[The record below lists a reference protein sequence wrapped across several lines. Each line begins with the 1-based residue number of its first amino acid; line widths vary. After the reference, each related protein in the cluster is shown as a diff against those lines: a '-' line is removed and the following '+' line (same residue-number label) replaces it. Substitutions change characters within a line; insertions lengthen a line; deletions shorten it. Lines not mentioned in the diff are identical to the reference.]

1 MRSESKA
8 RFRRPRS
15 VEAVSAPS
23 NFLPSSAVSQ
33 FPTRTPSR
41 LTPFTR
47 RMPAARSGLRSP
59 QSDASY
65 ASRRIAANLRLIVDG
80 AYGCCSSAI
89 RYRVTTVLL
98 KASLGSEQY
107 QSMNSRMAWSY
118 ERFELEDVRLFKTAD
133 FDCSRSGNLRTVFG
147 TRLRFLFA
155 IVSGLRCRSE
165 KHDPVPDLLTGSAF
179 PSTDL
184 AKLPTSRLLDRVAKI
199 PVCPSSNHNRG
210 LDPAESRSQSWPQRF
225 LPVSFHTLFCYKLLL
240 LSVPRFRRA

>member
-1 MRSESKA
+1 
-8 RFRRPRS
+8 
-15 VEAVSAPS
+15 
-23 NFLPSSAVSQ
+23 LPSSAVSQ

-118 ERFELEDVRLFKTAD
+118 ERFELGDVRLFKTAD

-147 TRLRFLFA
+147 TRLRLLFA
-155 IVSGLRCRSE
+155 IGSGLRCRSE
-165 KHDPVPDLLTGSAF
+165 KHDPVPDLTSSAF
-179 PSTDL
+179 VVTYIR
-184 AKLPTSRLLDRVAKI
+184 PTSHFDPKARLTR
-199 PVCPSSNHNRG
+199 PSPAQAANLNNAHQGCTPSAERDHPTFALLEHHNP
-210 LDPAESRSQSWPQRF
+210 LSSRPTKRIADSKEGVSHGYSRTSCASQP
-225 LPVSFHTLFCYKLLL
+225 
-240 LSVPRFRRA
+240 

>member
-8 RFRRPRS
+8 RFRRLRR
-15 VEAVSAPS
+15 VQAVSAPS

-107 QSMNSRMAWSY
+107 QSMN
-118 ERFELEDVRLFKTAD
+118 
-133 FDCSRSGNLRTVFG
+133 
-147 TRLRFLFA
+147 
-155 IVSGLRCRSE
+155 
-165 KHDPVPDLLTGSAF
+165 
-179 PSTDL
+179 
-184 AKLPTSRLLDRVAKI
+184 
-199 PVCPSSNHNRG
+199 
-210 LDPAESRSQSWPQRF
+210 
-225 LPVSFHTLFCYKLLL
+225 
-240 LSVPRFRRA
+240 